1 MCGRKPETLGLSALR
16 YREFV
21 HRRSAGNAFGVPRDA
36 AKYPAD
42 QMMDSYSQQSSKTG
56 RPQGPHCVIGPALA
70 ALIGAPVPELA
81 EA

>member
-1 MCGRKPETLGLSALR
+1 MFVGVTVPG

-42 QMMDSYSQQSSKTG
+42 QMMDSSKTG

-70 ALIGAPVPELA
+70 ALIGAPVPEFG
-81 EA
+81 